1 VTFDVTVEAPGAGVD
16 YLNVAEVTAADQ
28 FDVDSTP
35 DNDDGDQ
42 SEDDEDNEGVSPQ
55 QADLELVKTVKQWHT
70 KCG

>member
-1 VTFDVTVEAPGAGVD
+1 VTFDVAVEAPGAGVD

-42 SEDDEDNEGVSPQ
+42 SEDDEDNESSNPTAGRSGISEDGEVMLRQ
-55 QADLELVKTVKQWHT
+55 M
-70 KCG
+70 